1 MPIPIFMPSLSP
13 TMTEGNL
20 VKWSKDLGDQI
31 KPGDIIAEVETDKAT
46 MEIESIDEGKLEK
59 IMHNDGT
66 EGISVNSLIAVL
78 SLPKDSAEDIEA
90 LIEKYSSKEKDH
102 ADVSSQIDQL
112 NKSGDEEFNKKE
124 NINAKVEK
132 DSLPQKLSY
141 DDNKVKENVLES
153 SNDVSLEDSNRIFI
167 SPLARRLAQINN
179 IDLKSIKGTGPKGK
193 ILKVDIDNLTH
204 KYSSLNN
211 KINVNYNDR
220 IEDKKVKIS
229 SMRKAISKKMSYS
242 KSNIPHFYLNI
253 NCEMDKLL
261 NFRSDINSGVDNS
274 QKISINDFVI
284 KSLAKSLIEVPEAN
298 CSWQEEYI
306 LNYGNADISVA
317 IAVKNGLF
325 TPVIKN
331 ADRLG
336 FKEISS
342 SMKNFINKAKDNK
355 LTPEEYE
362 GGSYTVSNLGMYN
375 IESFSAI
382 INPPHAGILSVG
394 SIRKEL
400 NMSAD
405 GKAFYTSV
413 MSCQLAGDHR
423 VIDGVT
429 GAKLLQS
436 FKMFIEN
443 PSKMLL

>member
-59 IMHNDGT
+59 IMHKDGT

-78 SLPKDSAEDIEA
+78 SLPKDSSEDIEA
-90 LIEKYSSKEKDH
+90 LIEKYSSKEKNNT
-102 ADVSSQIDQL
+102 DVSLQTDQL
-112 NKSGDEEFNKKE
+112 NKSEDEEFHKKE
-124 NINAKVEK
+124 NIDEK
-132 DSLPQKLSY
+132 IEKESLPQKLSS
-141 DDNKVKENVLES
+141 DDNKVKENGLES
-153 SNDVSLEDSNRIFI
+153 SNDVSLADSNRIFI

-211 KINVNYNDR
+211 KINVNYNNR

-342 SMKNFINKAKDNK
+342 SMKNFIKKAKENK

-394 SIRKEL
+394 SVRKEL

-405 GKAFYTSV
+405 GKTFYTSV

>member
-1 MPIPIFMPSLSP
+1 
-13 TMTEGNL
+13 
-20 VKWSKDLGDQI
+20 
-31 KPGDIIAEVETDKAT
+31 
-46 MEIESIDEGKLEK
+46 
-59 IMHNDGT
+59 
-66 EGISVNSLIAVL
+66 
-78 SLPKDSAEDIEA
+78 
-90 LIEKYSSKEKDH
+90 
-102 ADVSSQIDQL
+102 
-112 NKSGDEEFNKKE
+112 
-124 NINAKVEK
+124 
-132 DSLPQKLSY
+132 
-141 DDNKVKENVLES
+141 
-153 SNDVSLEDSNRIFI
+153 
-167 SPLARRLAQINN
+167 
-179 IDLKSIKGTGPKGK
+179 
-193 ILKVDIDNLTH
+193 
-204 KYSSLNN
+204 
-211 KINVNYNDR
+211 
-220 IEDKKVKIS
+220 
-229 SMRKAISKKMSYS
+229 MRKAISKKMSYS

-342 SMKNFINKAKDNK
+342 SMKNFINKAKENK

>member
-179 IDLKSIKGTGPKGK
+179 IDLKSIKGTGPKG
-193 ILKVDIDNLTH
+193 N
-204 KYSSLNN
+204 
-211 KINVNYNDR
+211 R
-220 IEDKKVKIS
+220 
-229 SMRKAISKKMSYS
+229 
-242 KSNIPHFYLNI
+242 
-253 NCEMDKLL
+253 
-261 NFRSDINSGVDNS
+261 
-274 QKISINDFVI
+274 
-284 KSLAKSLIEVPEAN
+284 
-298 CSWQEEYI
+298 
-306 LNYGNADISVA
+306 
-317 IAVKNGLF
+317 
-325 TPVIKN
+325 
-331 ADRLG
+331 
-336 FKEISS
+336 
-342 SMKNFINKAKDNK
+342 
-355 LTPEEYE
+355 
-362 GGSYTVSNLGMYN
+362 
-375 IESFSAI
+375 
-382 INPPHAGILSVG
+382 
-394 SIRKEL
+394 
-400 NMSAD
+400 
-405 GKAFYTSV
+405 
-413 MSCQLAGDHR
+413 
-423 VIDGVT
+423 
-429 GAKLLQS
+429 
-436 FKMFIEN
+436 
-443 PSKMLL
+443 